1 MNADADDIHIFDRM
15 AVRRHRDRAAAAP
28 DGHDFLLVEIADRLA
43 DRLADTSRKFPL
55 ALDLGCHRG
64 EIGRTLGGRGGIETL
79 IQADG
84 SAVMA
89 KAAGGLAL
97 VADEEALPFAEG
109 SFDLILSSLTL
120 HWVNDLPGTLIQA
133 RRVLRPDGLFLAA
146 MLGGETL
153 AELREAIIEAEIAEE
168 GGARPRISP
177 FAEVR
182 DAGSLLQRA
191 GFALP
196 VVDLD
201 TITVSYS
208 NALALMRDLRWM
220 GEANAIAARPR
231 TFTRRATLL
240 RAAAIYADR
249 FGDSDGRI
257 PARFQILFLTGW
269 APHESQP
276 KPARRGSGTI
286 DLGQALKRK

>member
-1 MNADADDIHIFDRM
+1 MNADDIHIFDRR

-28 DGHDFLLVEIADRLA
+28 AEHEFLLVEVADRLA
-43 DRLADTSRKFPL
+43 DRLADTNRRFPL

-64 EIGRTLGGRGGIETL
+64 EIGRTLAGRGGIETL
-79 IQADG
+79 VQADG
-84 SAVMA
+84 SAAMA

-97 VADEEALPFAEG
+97 VADEEALPFAVG
-109 SFDLILSSLTL
+109 RFDLVLSALTL

-133 RRVLRPDGLFLAA
+133 SRCLRPDGLFLAA

-153 AELREAIIEAEIAEE
+153 AELREAIMEAEIAEE
-168 GGARPRISP
+168 GGARPRVSP

-201 TITVSYS
+201 TIAVSYP

-220 GEANAIAARPR
+220 GETNAVEARPR
-231 TFTRRATLL
+231 SFTRRATLL
-240 RAAAIYADR
+240 RAAAIYAER
-249 FGDSDGRI
+249 FGDEEGRI
-257 PARFQILFLTGW
+257 PARFEVLYLTGW

-276 KPARRGSGTI
+276 KPARRGSGKI
-286 DLGQALKRK
+286 DLGTALKRK